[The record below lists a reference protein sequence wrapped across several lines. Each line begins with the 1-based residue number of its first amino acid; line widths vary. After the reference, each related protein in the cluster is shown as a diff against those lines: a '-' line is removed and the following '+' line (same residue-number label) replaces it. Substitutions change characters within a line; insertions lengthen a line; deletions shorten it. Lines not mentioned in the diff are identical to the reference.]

1 MEENKKEFSE
11 YFYDYKELLKE
22 EKEYEKEYENSPEDA
37 NTQLEEI
44 VKAVEE
50 NKKSIIDYNNQLKK
64 INIRLK
70 YIENDETKIDEQG
83 NLFEQKSKI
92 EALIKKAKEDDKDYI
107 KETEKIIKNREQIDK
122 EYEKTKI
129 KKDEKKDE
137 IKSKK
142 EDLKKKVENSYNNR
156 IKALEEK
163 SDKIIKEK
171 EKYKEQRATLEKI
184 KIKDKSVKFAI
195 EKLDKKIDELD
206 TQIKNEKNKYASE
219 IDDIKADKKTFDN
232 LVKYIEKIN
241 PKNIDEFYNNHIQKF
256 KKQIPTKEK
265 TNSAEEQA
273 ATNSDE
279 TPEVISA
286 DEEQNIIYPSE
297 TPEAIS
303 ADEEQNIIYPSETP
317 EAISTDEE
325 QNIINPSDT
334 PESTNSNK
342 IKEKEFSIKY
352 EAGVNK
358 YYIYNGNNVE
368 DIFSGNTYALGTVKE
383 MKKTMMETFGEDVY
397 NSIFNLGKL
406 KNRQVLRKCDPNI
419 LGYLVGKYKNA
430 SEQGKSELAEE
441 KMGYINNYIL
451 ALSNRKANK
460 DSIPFDLEYNLEG
473 LYNCK
478 ENNFSNMQK
487 RKFSRMAKLH
497 NRIANIVNYRKRKN
511 PVNEEEIKLLPAE
524 TETNNFHEQVKTNAE
539 PESNIYQTQ
548 TQAQELNIHQTQT
561 QAQESIQED
570 REY

>member
-44 VKAVEE
+44 VKAVKE

-286 DEEQNIIYPSE
+286 
-297 TPEAIS
+297 
-303 ADEEQNIIYPSETP
+303 
-317 EAISTDEE
+317 DEE

>member
-11 YFYDYKELLKE
+11 YFYEYKELLKQ
-22 EKEYEKEYENSPEDA
+22 EKEYENSPEDA

-70 YIENDETKIDEQG
+70 YIENDETKIDEQS

-92 EALIKKAKEDDKDYI
+92 EALIKNAKADNKNYI
-107 KETEKIIKNREQIDK
+107 KKTEDINKNREQIDK

-129 KKDEKKDE
+129 KKDEVKL
-137 IKSKK
+137 KK

-163 SDKIIKEK
+163 SDKTIKEK
-171 EKYKEQRATLEKI
+171 EEYKEKRATLEKI
-184 KIKDKSVKFAI
+184 KNKDKSVKLAI

-206 TQIKNEKNKYASE
+206 TQIKDEKNEYASE

-265 TNSAEEQA
+265 TNSAETPETTNSAEEQATTNSAETPETTNSAEEQA
-273 ATNSDE
+273 ATNSAE
-279 TPEVISA
+279 
-286 DEEQNIIYPSE
+286 
-297 TPEAIS
+297 
-303 ADEEQNIIYPSETP
+303 
-317 EAISTDEE
+317 
-325 QNIINPSDT
+325 T

-358 YYIYNGNNVE
+358 YYIYNGNNLE

-383 MKKTMMETFGEDVY
+383 KKKIMMEIFGEDVY

-406 KNRQVLRKCDPNI
+406 KNRRVLRKCDPNI

-451 ALSNRKANK
+451 ALSNMKANK